1 MADLPLRSPLAA
13 HASTP
18 VELKQRLEAERSGQP
33 HLIYRDL
40 ERRQVIYE
48 LSRDRDRVTI
58 GRRPESD
65 VSLAW
70 DREVSRLHAELRR
83 VGRDW
88 TIVDDGI
95 SRNGSFVNTLRL
107 QGRHRLIDGDVIVV
121 GQTVIVFLAPGA
133 SFDRT
138 KSTMQ
143 FAVSAS
149 VTPAER
155 LVLRALCRPLQNPNH
170 ALPASN
176 QEIADELHI
185 SIPAVKK
192 RLGVLFER
200 FGLAELPQTEKRTR
214 LAAAALRLGVVSSRD
229 L

>member
-18 VELKQRLEAERSGQP
+18 VELKQRLEAERSGQS

-107 QGRHRLIDGDVIVV
+107 QGRHRLIDGDVIV
-121 GQTVIVFLAPGA
+121 FLAPGA

-155 LVLRALCRPLQNPNH
+155 LVLRALCRPLQDPNH

>member
-48 LSRDRDRVTI
+48 LSRDRDRVPI

-107 QGRHRLIDGDVIVV
+107 QGRHRLID
-121 GQTVIVFLAPGA
+121 
-133 SFDRT
+133 
-138 KSTMQ
+138 
-143 FAVSAS
+143 
-149 VTPAER
+149 
-155 LVLRALCRPLQNPNH
+155 
-170 ALPASN
+170 
-176 QEIADELHI
+176 
-185 SIPAVKK
+185 
-192 RLGVLFER
+192 
-200 FGLAELPQTEKRTR
+200 
-214 LAAAALRLGVVSSRD
+214 
-229 L
+229 